1 MLVRIVFE
9 HFEQF
14 FLFFRYSCITPDLI
28 IRPPKNYKSPTIP
41 YWMVTRCEH
50 GENKAVISK
59 CEHPEIYS
67 SFEYKVPVSDLTT
80 GVLYRNIFC
89 AQCSGVVNSTNLLPW
104 DISLE
109 CDGTP
114 QLQAGNI
121 IDQMRDHNCSAVFK
135 PLINIAVHKRGM
147 LGKLGVNCLNFT
159 YKISTCNETGLW
171 PVYDATTDAACNSFI
186 DPFKNYFKNF
196 FCYLCNV
203 ERPTAIETHKCGHG
217 SEVLVELVTPSFN
230 AILDINKIRRWDNGD
245 MLACDPGTQFEDY
258 KLVRYEPRHVI
269 SNSVAF

>member
-1 MLVRIVFE
+1 
-9 HFEQF
+9 
-14 FLFFRYSCITPDLI
+14 
-28 IRPPKNYKSPTIP
+28 
-41 YWMVTRCEH
+41 MVTRCKH
-50 GENKAVISK
+50 GENKSVISK

-67 SFEYKVPVSDLTT
+67 SFEYKIPVSDLMS

-89 AQCSGVVNSTNLLPW
+89 AQCSGVFNSTNLLSW

-121 IDQMRDHNCSAVFK
+121 FDQMRDHNCSAVFK
-135 PLINIAVHKRGM
+135 PLNNIAVQKRGM
-147 LGKLGVNCLNFT
+147 SAKLGAYCLDFT

-171 PVYDATTDAACNSFI
+171 PVYDATTDTACNSFI
-186 DPFKNYFKNF
+186 DPFNRTFKNY

-203 ERPTAIETHKCGHG
+203 ERPIDIETHFCRQGGDHINR
-217 SEVLVELVTPSFN
+217 VTPSFN

-245 MLACDPGTQFEDY
+245 TLACDPGTQFEDY
-258 KLVRYEPRHVI
+258 KLVRIEQ
-269 SNSVAF
+269 